1 MATTVNTI
9 HRSEQLFG
17 QLKKLP
23 SAGRKMLD
31 AFVRGWMRFAA
42 SAAKHG
48 RRQQFEEF
56 LFGHWPIHQV
66 PQARTYAVLISQRCP
81 QSGIRMSSRAHSTNR
96 ELRAFP

>member
-48 RRQQFEEF
+48 RRQQFEESF
-56 LFGHWPIHQV
+56 ETAP
-66 PQARTYAVLISQRCP
+66 
-81 QSGIRMSSRAHSTNR
+81 
-96 ELRAFP
+96 AFTPERPE